1 MLIVDSQVHIWAP
14 NTAERP
20 WPPPSEPYP
29 HRAEPLTQD
38 ELLKEMD
45 AAGVHRALLVAPA
58 WEGPRNDVVLA
69 AADAHPDRFAVM
81 GRIDLDAP
89 ALPGVI
95 ESWLERHGMLG
106 IRFTV
111 HRAQQRALLTESRLD
126 WLWPRAERAG
136 VPIMLF
142 ARHEDSHIIDAIAE
156 RHPALKLALDH
167 LGLTDGNDEQAFRNL
182 DDLLKLARRP
192 NVALKLS
199 CLPIYTSDA
208 YPYRRLHSHLRR
220 VYDAFGAE
228 RLFWG
233 TDLSRLPCSYREA
246 VTMFTQEMPWLE
258 AEALELTMGRALC
271 DWLGW
276 PAR

>member
-1 MLIVDSQVHIWAP
+1 MLIADSQVHIWAP
-14 NTAERP
+14 NTPERP

-29 HRAEPLTQD
+29 HRAEPLTKD
-38 ELLKEMD
+38 AVLKEMD
-45 AAGVHRALLVAPA
+45 VAGVHRAVLVAPT

-81 GRIDLDAP
+81 GRIEIETPAP
-89 ALPGVI
+89 PGVV
-95 ESWLERHGMLG
+95 ENWLQRRGMLG

-111 HRAQQRALLTESRLD
+111 HRAQQRALFTQGRLD

-156 RHPALKLALDH
+156 RHPALKLTLDH
-167 LGLTDGNDEQAFRNL
+167 LGLTDGIDEQAFRHF
-182 DDLLKLARRP
+182 DQLLALARRP
-192 NVALKLS
+192 NVAVKLS
-199 CLPIYTSDA
+199 CVPIYTTDT
-208 YPYRRLHSHLRR
+208 YPFRRLHPYLRR

-246 VTMFTQEMPWLE
+246 VTMFTEEMPWLD
-258 AEALELTMGRALC
+258 AKDLEVIMGRALC
-271 DWLGW
+271 EWFDWA
-276 PAR
+276 AR